1 MHSMNT
7 SKVEVSQKNTQNL
20 EFEPYIELSELI
32 NKALRSGYPE
42 DSLLSTLVFTTEELA
57 RTTNNLKL
65 LGDIYGK

>member
-1 MHSMNT
+1 MNKC
-7 SKVEVSQKNTQNL
+7 KVEVSQKNTQNL

-32 NKALRSGYPE
+32 NKALQSGYPE

-57 RTTNNLKL
+57 RTTNKLKL

>member
-1 MHSMNT
+1 MNLR
-7 SKVEVSQKNTQNL
+7 KEEVSQKNTQNL

-32 NKALRSGYPE
+32 NKALQSGYPE

-57 RTTNNLKL
+57 RTTNNLNL

>member
-1 MHSMNT
+1 MNT

-32 NKALRSGYPE
+32 NKALQSGYPE